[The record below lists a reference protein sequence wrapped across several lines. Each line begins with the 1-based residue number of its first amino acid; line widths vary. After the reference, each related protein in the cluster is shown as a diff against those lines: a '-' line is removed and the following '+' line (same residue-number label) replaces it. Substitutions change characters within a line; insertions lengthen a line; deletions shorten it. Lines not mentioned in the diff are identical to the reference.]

1 MANIE
6 YSNALKPETGMW
18 HTRNEIWSQ
27 PNLWNDIYK
36 LVLSEKKTVQS
47 FLDNATSHDNLKIIL
62 TGAGSSAFIGLSLTG
77 AYKRNLEKHTTCVS
91 TTDLITHP
99 LDYLSPDVPVL
110 LISFARS
117 GDSPESVA
125 ATRIADQI
133 CSTVYHF
140 IITCDDSGALANYQT
155 ASSKYVL
162 VLPPQANDKGL
173 AMTGSYSGMLLA
185 GLLIARLDEIESLLP
200 QVNVLTQ
207 YGLKLLAQSERFRK
221 IAEMGFE
228 RAFFLGSGPLL
239 GTATESHLKLQEL
252 TDGKIICKRD
262 SFLGFRHGPKAVI
275 NSKTLVCMFF
285 SNQQYIQQ
293 YETDLIRSLN
303 IGQPPLITV
312 GIAESNTTKIQ
323 LDQVFTLSD
332 NGNQVD
338 EEFLPVCFILPAQM
352 IGYYK
357 SIRFGLNP
365 DNPSISGAVNRV
377 VQGVKIYPYIFQ
389 SQ

>member
-1 MANIE
+1 MIQIE
-6 YSNALKPETGMW
+6 YQSTFHSEIESW
-18 HTRNEIWSQ
+18 HTRTEIWSQ
-27 PNLWNDIYK
+27 PGLWNDIYNQ
-36 LVLSEKKTVQS
+36 VLSEKNQVQS
-47 FLDNATSHDNLKIIL
+47 FLNTATSHEGLKIIL

-77 AYKRNLEKHTTCVS
+77 VYKRNLKKHTSCVS

-99 LDYLSPDVPVL
+99 TDYLSADVPVL

-117 GDSPESVA
+117 GASPESVA

-133 CSTVYHF
+133 CSTVYHL
-140 IITCDDSGALANYQT
+140 IITCDASGALANYGT
-155 ASSKYVL
+155 ASPKYVF

-185 GLLIARLDEIESLLP
+185 GLLIARLNEVESLLP
-200 QVNVLTQ
+200 QVNILIQ
-207 YGLKLLAQSERFRK
+207 YGQKLLAQSGMIRK
-221 IAEMGFE
+221 IAEMSFE

-275 NSKTLVCMFF
+275 NSKTLICMFF
-285 SNQQYIQQ
+285 SNQKYIQQ
-293 YETDLIRSLN
+293 YETDLIQSLN
-303 IGQPPLITV
+303 NGQPPLHTV
-312 GIAESNTTKIQ
+312 GIFESNIPGIQ
-323 LDQVFTLSD
+323 LDQVFVLSE
-332 NGNQVD
+332 NSNQLE

-352 IGYYK
+352 IGYFK

-377 VQGVKIYPYIFQ
+377 VQGVKIYPYINQ
-389 SQ
+389 NQ

>member
-1 MANIE
+1 M
-6 YSNALKPETGMW
+6 Y

-27 PNLWNDIYK
+27 PNLWNAIYK
-36 LVLSEKKTVQS
+36 LVLSEKNQIQS
-47 FLDNATSHDNLKIIL
+47 FLKRATSHKDLSIIL

-77 AYKRNLEKHTTCVS
+77 AFKRNLKKHSACVS

-99 LDYLSPDVPVL
+99 LDYLSSEVPVL

-125 ATRIADQI
+125 ATVIADQI

-140 IITCDDSGALANYQT
+140 IITCDASGALANYQT
-155 ASSKYVL
+155 ASSKYVF

-173 AMTGSYSGMLLA
+173 AMTGSYSGMLLS
-185 GLLIARLDEIESLLP
+185 GLLIARLGEIESLLP
-200 QVNVLTQ
+200 QVKILTR
-207 YGLKLLAQSERFRK
+207 YGEKLLSQSEKFRE
-221 IAEMGFE
+221 IAGMSFE
-228 RAFFLGSGPLL
+228 RVFFLGSGPLL

-285 SNQQYIQQ
+285 SNRNYIQQ
-293 YETDLIRSLN
+293 FEIDLIQSLSN
-303 IGQPPLITV
+303 GQPPMHTI
-312 GIAESNTTKIQ
+312 GIVEINAPDIL
-323 LDQVFTLSD
+323 LDQVFVMSD
-332 NGNQVD
+332 KDNQLE

-352 IGYYK
+352 LGFYK
-357 SIRFGLNP
+357 SIWFGLNP

-377 VQGVKIYPYIFQ
+377 VQGVKIYPYKNQ
-389 SQ
+389 SE